1 MARFVLREAELYME
15 LNFAF
20 RNSLGAIQ
28 GMLREKN
35 FTPAVYRIYSN
46 KLRGAYLRWPDTVL
60 ARAFADAI

>member
-1 MARFVLREAELYME
+1 ME
-15 LNFAF
+15 MNFAF
-20 RNSLGAIQ
+20 RKSLGAIQ